1 MINGVQPALAGTDMN
16 MPGFMAYG
24 QPDEPNPDQTNSSW
38 WGSALIE
45 SVNNGSVPAAR
56 VQDMVERTMAAYFKL
71 GQDSEDYPE
80 VNFSYLTEETEL
92 NGVVVNEHVKWVL
105 FSFPCRFRGIACTFD

>member
-1 MINGVQPALAGTDMN
+1 MN
-16 MPGFMAYG
+16 MPGFMSYG

-71 GQDSEDYPE
+71 GQDAEDYPE
-80 VNFSYLTEETEL
+80 VNFSYLTEATEL
-92 NGVVVNEHVKWVL
+92 NGVVVNEHVK
-105 FSFPCRFRGIACTFD
+105 